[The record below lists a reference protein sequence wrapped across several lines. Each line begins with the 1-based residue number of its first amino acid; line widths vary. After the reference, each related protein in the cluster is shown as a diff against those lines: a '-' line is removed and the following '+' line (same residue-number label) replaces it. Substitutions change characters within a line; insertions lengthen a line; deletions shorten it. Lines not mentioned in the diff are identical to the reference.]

1 MESNQISSDVIDEL
15 ELDTDDE
22 VVAKRMFARRTRS
35 SDGGI
40 EDVQEDTTNT
50 KKKKNTTPKQNK
62 QQKTSAADNANK
74 NDVDYKVFL
83 EDSQMMVSD
92 LLFSGDVHLRELPLV
107 AQLSVDLSQDCVGD
121 MLALKEQ
128 LLKDTTVNQVELEE
142 QVQLKK
148 DIYEKFIGVDLWYAY
163 VDENGNVKVDEL
175 CKAKNPTGNLLNV
188 GSADSA
194 TIEKSDN
201 GALNQTFGSGG
212 SLGDGSLGDSGTGGG
227 SGSGSVSGGDS
238 GTGGGSGSGSG
249 SDGSSGSGGADSDV
263 KKYPVESY
271 LSAGSGYSKTTG
283 WLQSD
288 DSGTSVDDG
297 SQYLELLSRIGLF
310 FKPDKTSILTV
321 NSKDFTWSIDTD
333 SLIPDTVYIFPD
345 PNKYGDIGN
354 NKSALYPLIMEH
366 KLDYDIKNLTS
377 GFSKNDPIVYLTS
390 QGWYSYYS
398 KQ

>member
-1 MESNQISSDVIDEL
+1 
-15 ELDTDDE
+15 
-22 VVAKRMFARRTRS
+22 
-35 SDGGI
+35 
-40 EDVQEDTTNT
+40 
-50 KKKKNTTPKQNK
+50 
-62 QQKTSAADNANK
+62 
-74 NDVDYKVFL
+74 
-83 EDSQMMVSD
+83 
-92 LLFSGDVHLRELPLV
+92 
-107 AQLSVDLSQDCVGD
+107 

-212 SLGDGSLGDSGTGGG
+212 SLGDGSLGGSGAGTGSGSGGGTGGGSGSGTGGSGTGAGTGSGGSGTGGG
-227 SGSGSVSGGDS
+227 SGSGGSGTGS
-238 GTGGGSGSGSG
+238 GSGFGGTGGGYGSG
-249 SDGSSGSGGADSDV
+249 SDGSSYGSGSGSGV

-271 LSAGSGYSKTTG
+271 LSAGNGYSKTTG

-288 DSGTSVDDG
+288 DSGSSLDDG

>member
-1 MESNQISSDVIDEL
+1 
-15 ELDTDDE
+15 
-22 VVAKRMFARRTRS
+22 
-35 SDGGI
+35 
-40 EDVQEDTTNT
+40 
-50 KKKKNTTPKQNK
+50 
-62 QQKTSAADNANK
+62 
-74 NDVDYKVFL
+74 
-83 EDSQMMVSD
+83 
-92 LLFSGDVHLRELPLV
+92 
-107 AQLSVDLSQDCVGD
+107 

-249 SDGSSGSGGADSDV
+249 SGTGGGSGSGSGSDGSSGSSGTGSDV

-271 LSAGSGYSKTTG
+271 LSTGDSGYSKTTG

-288 DSGTSVDDG
+288 DSGSSVDDG

-390 QGWYSYYS
+390 QGWFSYYS
-398 KQ
+398 KQQDDFKIYNNINYDYSFTSLVNKGYMTNYQQDIWGNEFCILKGYDV